1 MILVMKN
8 NFFQK
13 MIAFCLMAM
22 MVTCVWGQRNSGDN
36 LYREGQEYQKKMT
49 IKSQQTAIEKFT
61 AAKKL
66 YDNTDNKQKCDD
78 AIEVSKTI
86 IRELKKPKKENKTPV
101 QIEPKS
107 ELTIGVDTLNVD
119 YDQREAAVSVSTTES
134 SWTAIPLL
142 PSEGDS
148 FVTLTKDSSNKSVH
162 VSCPENIS
170 TEPRLQ
176 KVEIKSGDLFASF
189 MVVQKGKPIVLDVSE
204 VIVEINAKG
213 NKKEIEVYCN
223 SDKSYSSNSQLNWEV
238 KSKPD
243 WIRCVGEKPKQSG
256 LLSNVYEKTR
266 NVIAGKDKKDI
277 PSDCKC
283 TILSILAD
291 SKDKKAPSRS
301 GDIII
306 ESGNQRITILVKQN

>member
-13 MIAFCLMAM
+13 MIVFCFMAIM
-22 MVTCVWGQRNSGDN
+22 ATCAWGQRSSGDN

-86 IRELKKPKKENKTPV
+86 IRELKKPKPKPDTPAPKEEKV
-101 QIEPKS
+101 
-107 ELTIGVDTLNVD
+107 ELTLGVDTLNVD

-162 VSCPENIS
+162 VSCPENTS

-189 MVVQKGKPIVLDVSE
+189 IVVQKGKPVVLDVSE

-213 NKKEIEVYCN
+213 SRKEIEVYCN
-223 SDKSYSSNSQLNWEV
+223 SDKSYSSNGQLNWEV

-243 WIRCVGEKPKQSG
+243 WIMCVGEKTKQSG

-266 NVIAGKDKKDI
+266 NVIAGKDKKGI
-277 PSDCKC
+277 PSDCKSSF
-283 TILSILAD
+283 LSILAD